1 MLSNAA
7 FRAGTEAGFGLAVCA
22 LALAGCG
29 AVGVAPMPLAA
40 SGPVAVELAGKSYIA
55 DLQPSEAGA
64 TLAVTRDALAFGY
77 DEGAEAK
84 RAAAAFCATR
94 GGRVHPA
101 AYGHFVAGSW
111 VFKGGCA

>member
-1 MLSNAA
+1 
-7 FRAGTEAGFGLAVCA
+7 
-22 LALAGCG
+22 
-29 AVGVAPMPLAA
+29 MPLAE

-64 TLAVTRDALAFGY
+64 TLAVTRDAAAFGY

>member
-1 MLSNAA
+1 
-7 FRAGTEAGFGLAVCA
+7 
-22 LALAGCG
+22 
-29 AVGVAPMPLAA
+29 MPLAE

-64 TLAVTRDALAFGY
+64 TLAVTRDAVTFGY

-84 RAAAAFCATR
+84 RAATAFCASR

-101 AYGHFVAGSW
+101 AYGHFVAGAW
-111 VFKGGCA
+111 MFKGGCA